1 MFFFVELLFHIIDH
15 YHSIILIFNELYVVF
30 FIKRIILPF
39 LIVSSLIKINKYY
52 NLDIQNQIQ
61 IKTLN
66 YIVFSKLVI

>member
-1 MFFFVELLFHIIDH
+1 MFFFVELLFHIIDQ